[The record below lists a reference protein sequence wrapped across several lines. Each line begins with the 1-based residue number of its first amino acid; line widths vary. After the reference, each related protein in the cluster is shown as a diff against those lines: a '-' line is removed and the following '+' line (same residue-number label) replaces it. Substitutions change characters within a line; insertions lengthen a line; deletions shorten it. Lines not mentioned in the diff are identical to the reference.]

1 MEPIKDNSI
10 QPIDKTLND
19 IISGRFEYNCLPSLN
34 PRLIRLFICAP
45 SDGLNFFKIFSS
57 LNCFYYVYKLSKFY
71 RHFHR
76 SELSK

>member
-45 SDGLNFFKIFSS
+45 SDGLNFF
-57 LNCFYYVYKLSKFY
+57 
-71 RHFHR
+71 
-76 SELSK
+76 